1 VRLHHPLQQVF
12 AIRQRDFLKKK
23 NKILSKFNRRK
34 NFFSS
39 ILIGDEKMKIIIE
52 GEVDKDFPN
61 LRNKNK
67 DFLKQMEKAIR
78 QRLELKD
85 ADEVVF
91 DLKW

>member
-1 VRLHHPLQQVF
+1 
-12 AIRQRDFLKKK
+12 
-23 NKILSKFNRRK
+23 
-34 NFFSS
+34 
-39 ILIGDEKMKIIIE
+39 MKIIIE

>member
-1 VRLHHPLQQVF
+1 
-12 AIRQRDFLKKK
+12 LKKK